1 MHDATSFRQEHLLSI
16 PWIYWYA
23 FTGIEA
29 SYLKQG
35 IGLSAI

>member
-1 MHDATSFRQEHLLSI
+1 MHDATFFRQEHLLSI
-16 PWIYWYA
+16 PWIHWYA
-23 FTGIEA
+23 SIGIEA